1 MSSPL
6 EPREGVDVL
15 SNPRSTR
22 PFTAPDARGGDLLT
36 VLVHFGQHL
45 DTLLPRET
53 QPALDSAGVS
63 TATGERLNTY
73 VVASVGTFAASPC
86 IVRCCRGSSVNAE
99 DLPASTPS
107 YPEGR
112 VLYEQKCSPYA
123 ATRVVEGSTSPS
135 WNELLA
141 VPLPSEWPHTLSRGQ
156 HPPDQ
161 RPAALDSTHLALKLE
176 LVERGASHQEDFLLA
191 SCVLPLAK
199 IACQLQQRRFA
210 LAFPTGGTPE
220 QVPPACIYVSL
231 QASSRSQVSNAN
243 ALDQVEV
250 TVESFTP
257 VVATGSEDEGMPVD
271 GTSLTA
277 LINLRVGAVPELVEN
292 LGVLEEHFTRL
303 RDGEVIA
310 EPSPLVAM
318 PTNSKRAGQH
328 AGLTPSSSSAT
339 GSASGVYEWL
349 FPFSFA
355 LPTNNQVSPFVA
367 VDIVLFETSSVP
379 NKLVGCGHLELS
391 PATGQAVKRD
401 GWPRRHTVIP
411 VTLVG
416 GSARVFGHIALRLR
430 WWDAAAWSAFVADI
444 PARRVVCTNRWKRSP
459 RLTLAWMGALLR
471 GLNRHPVTSIC
482 DAGGVSGVLAE
493 LLAEPSSTGENK
505 QSPQHEQPQQHQQS
519 VSQLNFIES
528 TETGALLREQLAH
541 LQAEGTAQRVQ
552 IERLQNDLDTRLAAI
567 QTCGLEIVA
576 LRREAR
582 QKDEQLQ
589 KLKEQVDAAQRREQ
603 QQLAELLVSTTSNGM
618 AFPTRPEQQA
628 ASQRFT
634 LLASKYKELDQEYKG
649 MKQQLVDAQ
658 RTVASYASLET
669 RHAKLQEAHLVQGAL
684 VQRLQRDK
692 QHAAALK
699 KAVRMQEKVIRQ
711 FEQTV
716 AQQSAEVP
724 ERPSP
729 RQLAPGT
736 EQLDADSGDS
746 ETREA
751 LLRIRVRV
759 LEQQLQTN
767 ARTAATEMSALRMRI
782 LELESR
788 RSGK

>member
-36 VLVHFGQHL
+36 VLVHFGRHL
-45 DTLLPRET
+45 DTLLPRDT

-63 TATGERLNTY
+63 TATGERLNT
-73 VVASVGTFAASPC
+73 
-86 IVRCCRGSSVNAE
+86 VNAE

-161 RPAALDSTHLALKLE
+161 RPAALDTTHLALKLE

-271 GTSLTA
+271 GT
-277 LINLRVGAVPELVEN
+277 
-292 LGVLEEHFTRL
+292 
-303 RDGEVIA
+303 
-310 EPSPLVAM
+310 
-318 PTNSKRAGQH
+318 K
-328 AGLTPSSSSAT
+328 
-339 GSASGVYEWL
+339 
-349 FPFSFA
+349 
-355 LPTNNQVSPFVA
+355 
-367 VDIVLFETSSVP
+367 
-379 NKLVGCGHLELS
+379 
-391 PATGQAVKRD
+391 
-401 GWPRRHTVIP
+401 
-411 VTLVG
+411 
-416 GSARVFGHIALRLR
+416 
-430 WWDAAAWSAFVADI
+430 
-444 PARRVVCTNRWKRSP
+444 
-459 RLTLAWMGALLR
+459 
-471 GLNRHPVTSIC
+471 
-482 DAGGVSGVLAE
+482 

-589 KLKEQVDAAQRREQ
+589 NLKEQVDAAQRREQ